1 MGSWSLHTLK
11 RGGCISVSDKLIH
24 IPGRKLEKLKPGQ
37 QPVIRLTPEAYD
49 ALMEI
54 TNESSLSVKMVA
66 SEIIL
71 QSRDCI
77 VFDRAKEE

>member
-1 MGSWSLHTLK
+1 MNTT
-11 RGGCISVSDKLIH
+11 DKKIH
-24 IPGRKLEKLKPGQ
+24 ISGRKMQKLQPGQ

-54 TNESSLSVKMVA
+54 VNESSLSVKMVA

-71 QSRDCI
+71 QSKDLI
-77 VFDRAKEE
+77 EYDRGKEE

>member
-1 MGSWSLHTLK
+1 MEK
-11 RGGCISVSDKLIH
+11 RKAIH
-24 IPGRKLEKLKPGQ
+24 IPGRHLEKLKPGQ
-37 QPVIRLTPEAYD
+37 QPVIRLTAEAYD

-71 QSRDCI
+71 QSMDMI
-77 VFDRAKEE
+77 TYDRAEEESNDK

>member
-1 MGSWSLHTLK
+1 MSEK
-11 RGGCISVSDKLIH
+11 KIH
-24 IPGRKLEKLKPGQ
+24 IPGRKMEKLKPGQ

-66 SEIIL
+66 SEIIM

-77 VFDRAKEE
+77 VYDRPTKEGE

>member
-1 MGSWSLHTLK
+1 M
-11 RGGCISVSDKLIH
+11 SDKKIH
-24 IPGRKLEKLKPGQ
+24 IPGRNLEKLKPGQ

-54 TNESSLSVKMVA
+54 VNESSLSVKMVA

-71 QSRDCI
+71 QSRENI
-77 VFDRAKEE
+77 VIDRPKGVE

>member
-1 MGSWSLHTLK
+1 ML
-11 RGGCISVSDKLIH
+11 DKKIH
-24 IPGRKLEKLKPGQ
+24 IPSRNLEKLKPGQ

-54 TNESSLSVKMVA
+54 VNESSLSVKMVA

-71 QSRDCI
+71 QSRENI
-77 VFDRAKEE
+77 VFDRPKGVE

>member
-1 MGSWSLHTLK
+1 MQ
-11 RGGCISVSDKLIH
+11 KLQ
-24 IPGRKLEKLKPGQ
+24 PGQ

-54 TNESSLSVKMVA
+54 VNESSLSTKHVA

-71 QSRDCI
+71 QSRGLI
-77 VFDRAKEE
+77 EYDRAGKEE

>member
-1 MGSWSLHTLK
+1 MKTM
-11 RGGCISVSDKLIH
+11 DKKIH
-24 IPGRKLEKLKPGQ
+24 IPGRKMQKLQPGQ

-54 TNESSLSVKMVA
+54 VNESSLSTKLVS

-71 QSRDCI
+71 QSRDLI
-77 VFDRAKEE
+77 EYDRTEKEE

>member
-1 MGSWSLHTLK
+1 MKREGS
-11 RGGCISVSDKLIH
+11 ISVSDKLIH

-37 QPVIRLTPEAYD
+37 QPVIRLTPEVYD

-54 TNESSLSVKMVA
+54 TNESSLSVKIVA

>member
-1 MGSWSLHTLK
+1 MASK
-11 RGGCISVSDKLIH
+11 EIH
-24 IPGRKLEKLKPGQ
+24 IPGRRLEKLKPGQ

-54 TNESSLSVKMVA
+54 TNESSLSMKLVA
-66 SEIIL
+66 SEIIM

-77 VFDRAKEE
+77 VYDREKG

>member
-1 MGSWSLHTLK
+1 M
-11 RGGCISVSDKLIH
+11 SDRTIH
-24 IPGRKLEKLKPGQ
+24 LPGRKLDRLRPGQ

-77 VFDRAKEE
+77 VYDREKERIE

>member
-1 MGSWSLHTLK
+1 M
-11 RGGCISVSDKLIH
+11 SDKRIH

-37 QPVIRLTPEAYD
+37 QPVVRLTPEAYD

-54 TNESSLSVKMVA
+54 TNESSLSVKMVV

-71 QSRDCI
+71 QCKDII
-77 VFDRAKEE
+77 VFDREKEGD

>member
-1 MGSWSLHTLK
+1 MGNWSLHTLK
-11 RGGCISVSDKLIH
+11 RGGYISVSDKLIH

>member
-1 MGSWSLHTLK
+1 MT
-11 RGGCISVSDKLIH
+11 DKKIH
-24 IPGRKLEKLKPGQ
+24 LPGKKLEKLRPGQ

-71 QSRDCI
+71 QSRECI
-77 VFDRAKEE
+77 VYDREGTDK

>member
-1 MGSWSLHTLK
+1 MEK
-11 RGGCISVSDKLIH
+11 RKTIH
-24 IPGRKLEKLKPGQ
+24 IPGRQLEKLKPGQ
-37 QPVIRLTPEAYD
+37 QPVIRLTPAAYD

-71 QSRDCI
+71 QSRDI
-77 VFDRAKEE
+77 ITYDRPEEVSNDK

>member
-1 MGSWSLHTLK
+1 MKTM
-11 RGGCISVSDKLIH
+11 DKKIH
-24 IPGRKLEKLKPGQ
+24 IPGRKMQKLQPGQ

-54 TNESSLSVKMVA
+54 VNESSLSTKLVA

-71 QSRDCI
+71 QSRDLI
-77 VFDRAKEE
+77 EYDRTEKEE

>member
-1 MGSWSLHTLK
+1 M
-11 RGGCISVSDKLIH
+11 SDKKIH
-24 IPGRKLEKLKPGQ
+24 IPGRSLEKLKPGQ

-54 TNESSLSVKMVA
+54 VNESSLSVKMVA

-71 QSRDCI
+71 QSRENI
-77 VFDRAKEE
+77 VFDRPKGVE

>member
-1 MGSWSLHTLK
+1 MKTM
-11 RGGCISVSDKLIH
+11 DKKIH
-24 IPGRKLEKLKPGQ
+24 IPGRKMQKLQPGQ
-37 QPVIRLTPEAYD
+37 QPVIRLTAEAYD

-71 QSRDCI
+71 QSRDMI
-77 VFDRAKEE
+77 TYDRAEEESNDK

>member
-1 MGSWSLHTLK
+1 MGNWSLHTLK
-11 RGGCISVSDKLIH
+11 REGSISVSDKLIH

-54 TNESSLSVKMVA
+54 TNESSLSVKIVA

-77 VFDRAKEE
+77 VFDRAKEK

>member
-1 MGSWSLHTLK
+1 M
-11 RGGCISVSDKLIH
+11 SDKCIH

-37 QPVIRLTPEAYD
+37 QPVVRLTPEAYD

-54 TNESSLSVKMVA
+54 TNESSLSVKMVV

-71 QSRDCI
+71 QCKDII
-77 VFDRAKEE
+77 VFDREKEGD

>member
-1 MGSWSLHTLK
+1 M
-11 RGGCISVSDKLIH
+11 SDKKIH
-24 IPGRKLEKLKPGQ
+24 IPGRNLEKLKPGQ

-54 TNESSLSVKMVA
+54 VNESSLSVKMVA

-71 QSRDCI
+71 QSRENI
-77 VFDRAKEE
+77 VFDRPKGVE

>member
-1 MGSWSLHTLK
+1 M
-11 RGGCISVSDKLIH
+11 SDRSIH
-24 IPGRKLEKLKPGQ
+24 IPRRKLEKLRPGQ

-77 VFDRAKEE
+77 VYDRDKE

>member
-1 MGSWSLHTLK
+1 M
-11 RGGCISVSDKLIH
+11 SDRKIH
-24 IPGRKLEKLKPGQ
+24 IPGRKMQKLQPGQ

-54 TNESSLSVKMVA
+54 VNESSLSTKHVA

-71 QSRDCI
+71 QSRGLI
-77 VFDRAKEE
+77 EYDRAGKEE

>member
-1 MGSWSLHTLK
+1 M
-11 RGGCISVSDKLIH
+11 SDKKIH
-24 IPGRKLEKLKPGQ
+24 IPGRSLDKLKPGQ

-71 QSRDCI
+71 QSKDCI
-77 VFDRAKEE
+77 VYDRIKGEGN